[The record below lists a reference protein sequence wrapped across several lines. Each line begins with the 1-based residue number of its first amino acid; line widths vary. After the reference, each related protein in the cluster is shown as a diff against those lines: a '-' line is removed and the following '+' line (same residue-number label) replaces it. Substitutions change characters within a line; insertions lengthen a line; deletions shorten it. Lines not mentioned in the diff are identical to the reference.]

1 MSSFEELTA
10 ELEARYLVAE
20 RLGGDEGDLLDD
32 PLVGVEVESELG
44 VVLLDDDTCGL
55 LHSFGSDAT
64 HGGVQREICK
74 VITLDASGKCTS
86 RCFQQKYQKHDHT
99 VTQVSMAVFQLT
111 VVPSWAHVVTVCCR
125 EERRWI

>member
-1 MSSFEELTA
+1 MSSFEELSA

-20 RLGGDEGDLLDD
+20 RLGGYEGDLLDD

-74 VITLDASGKCTS
+74 VITLDASKHSVLRVAFNRKIKNTITQSHKSPCRCSSS
-86 RCFQQKYQKHDHT
+86 RWCLVGH
-99 VTQVSMAVFQLT
+99 M
-111 VVPSWAHVVTVCCR
+111 
-125 EERRWI
+125 

>member
-1 MSSFEELTA
+1 MLSSFEELSA

-20 RLGGDEGDLLDD
+20 RLGGYEGDLLDD

-74 VITLDASGKCTS
+74 VITLDASGQCAS
-86 RCFQQKYQKHDHT
+86 RCFQEKNQKHDHT
-99 VTQVSMAVFQLT
+99 VTQVSMSMF
-111 VVPSWAHVVTVCCR
+111 
-125 EERRWI
+125 